1 MHRRLAMLL
10 LLLVMVAGCGGTPA
24 STPAAREV
32 TVVAHRGGTL
42 ENTLSAFKAALA
54 DPDVDVIEMDVQVS
68 KDGALFIIHDKT
80 VDRTTDGK
88 GAISEL
94 TGDQVKAL
102 KTPKGGAESVP
113 TLDDVLALLAAT
125 PGKRAFVEIKNP
137 TPADTPAKVLAALKH
152 HGVADRAVVIS
163 FDRPLL
169 DEVKRLDPKQPV
181 GFVSKAFGNV
191 EKEYPSEY
199 LVVTYGAATK
209 DLVAEVQKAGRKVYV
224 WTVNDKPIMET
235 YIKMGVDGIIS
246 DQYRLLIEATR

>member
-1 MHRRLAMLL
+1 MHRRLAV
-10 LLLVMVAGCGGTPA
+10 LLVLLALTTGCRGPAAPA
-24 STPAAREV
+24 SPARDV
-32 TVVAHRGGTL
+32 DVVAHRGGAP
-42 ENTLSAFKAALA
+42 ENTVSAFKAALA

-68 KDGALFIIHDKT
+68 KDGGLFIIHDKT

-94 TGDQVKAL
+94 TSEQVKAL

-113 TLDDVLALLAAT
+113 TLNEVLALLAGA

-137 TPADTPAKVLAALKH
+137 TPADTPAKVLAALKQ

-181 GFVSKAFGNV
+181 GFVSKAFGKL

-199 LVVTYGAATK
+199 LMVTYGAATK
-209 DLVAEVQKAGRKVYV
+209 ELVAEAQKAGRKVYV

-246 DQYRLLIEATR
+246 DQYRLLIEGTR